1 MKKEEIRREGHK
13 RQLSFTGNVCQ
24 SMACTALNMQN
35 YTAANFPCG
44 LTGLT
49 HDE

>member
-1 MKKEEIRREGHK
+1 MKKEEIGREGHK
-13 RQLSFTGNVCQ
+13 RQLLFTGNVCHGID
-24 SMACTALNMQN
+24 CTAVNMQN